1 MDDKPI
7 LKTFLNN
14 VYYKNEFGTPPVSEE
29 HIKDKYIVN
38 VNRAAKKL
46 ITIITDNKPDNKP
59 YYNEAP
65 TETSKLLCTLDIY
78 SHKKDDMQITYP
90 KWYYLQETDNPNF
103 LSYSPSSS

>member
-1 MDDKPI
+1 MSFIFEK
-7 LKTFLNN
+7 NN

-46 ITIITDNKPDNKP
+46 ITIITDNKP
-59 YYNEAP
+59 YYNEVP

-78 SHKKDDMQITYP
+78 SNEIDMQMTLP
-90 KWYYLQETDNPNF
+90 TRNR
-103 LSYSPSSS
+103 